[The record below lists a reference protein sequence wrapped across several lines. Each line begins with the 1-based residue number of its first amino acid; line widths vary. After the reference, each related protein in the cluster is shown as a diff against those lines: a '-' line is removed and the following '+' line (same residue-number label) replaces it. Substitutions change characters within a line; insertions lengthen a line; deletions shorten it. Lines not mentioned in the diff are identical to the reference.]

1 LLFVEKEFI
10 IIPMNENQEN
20 TPDEER
26 ISWHPAFF
34 EAIQMELEEYSQYL
48 QFISEFQLTTEPQ
61 RIDVLI
67 IRKSKDIEIKKN
79 IASIFRKDNIVEYK
93 SPDDHI
99 SVKDFYHVYGYA
111 GIYQSLKENDIKEIT
126 LTFMGSK
133 QPRELLA
140 HLEKERG
147 YAVEEKWPGIYIVS
161 GDIMP
166 IQIIDNRKLSEDE
179 NLWLRDLDNRLKAPE
194 FRRIAD
200 EAQRQGNF
208 ARIRAYLDVI
218 TRANKESVQE
228 VMMSDNALTLEKIF
242 RDTGF
247 LDKWIAEGKAEGK
260 AEGEERKAAEIAKNL
275 IKYGFSLEKTA
286 ELSGLDLAKI
296 KTLETVNLS

>member
-1 LLFVEKEFI
+1 MSEKET
-10 IIPMNENQEN
+10 QEN
-20 TPDEER
+20 SANEER

-48 QFISEFQLTTEPQ
+48 QFISEYQLTAEPQ
-61 RIDVLI
+61 RMDVI
-67 IRKSKDIEIKKN
+67 IIKKSKDIEIKKN

-126 LTFMGSK
+126 LTFVGSRK
-133 QPRELLA
+133 PRELLA

-147 YAVEEKWPGIYIVS
+147 YEVEEKWPGIYIIS

-194 FRRIAD
+194 MRRIAA
-200 EAQRQGNF
+200 EAQRRGNVTQ
-208 ARIRAYLDVI
+208 IRAYLDVI

-228 VMMSDNALTLEKIF
+228 VMMSDSALTLEKIF
-242 RDTGF
+242 KDAGF
-247 LDKWIAEGKAEGK
+247 LDKWIVEGK
-260 AEGEERKAAEIAKNL
+260 EEKAAEIAKNL
-275 IKYGFSLEKTA
+275 IKYGFSLEKAA
-286 ELSGLDLAKI
+286 EVSGLDLAKI
-296 KTLETVNLS
+296 KTLSN